1 MKETIINTING
12 IEFYDG
18 MIKFSKKL
26 LKTKDYNFYI
36 DEMIDVFER
45 NKVQFHN

>member
-1 MKETIINTING
+1 MKEIIINTNNG

-26 LKTKDYNFYI
+26 LKTKNIIFT
-36 DEMIDVFER
+36 
-45 NKVQFHN
+45 